1 MKEKLGFETLQ
12 LHGGQVVDKETNS
25 RALPIYQT
33 ASYLLENTNEA
44 EKLFTAEKFG
54 FTYTRISNPTV
65 ATLEKRISLLEGGI
79 DGTAYASGTAAIV
92 ASILNITQAGDNI
105 LAAKNLYGGTSTLF
119 NNSLPPY
126 GINVNFFDPHNISEI
141 ERKID
146 NNTKALYVE
155 SIGNPNAELL
165 DLKTICQ
172 IVHKYELPVIVDNTF
187 ATPYLYKPFELGADI
202 VVHSVTKFLGGHGTT
217 IGGIVVDSGNFPF
230 ANNKKYPMF
239 QVSDSNIGGKKYS
252 DFGNKAYSLR
262 LKKRMLT
269 DFGACLSPF
278 NAFMLLQGIETLSLR
293 VEKHVENTL
302 KIVEFLDNHPKI
314 SWVSHPSSENS
325 KYKDLLKKDFPK
337 GAGSIFTFGV
347 KGGVEEG
354 KKFIDSLNLFSH
366 LANVADAKSLIIHP
380 ASTTHAQ
387 LTKTQQAY
395 AGLKP
400 ETIRIS
406 VGLEH
411 IDNLIED
418 LEQALEKI

>member
-33 ASYLLENTNEA
+33 ASYVLENTDEA

-65 ATLEKRISLLEGGI
+65 ATLEKRIALLEGGI

-92 ASILNITQAGDNI
+92 ASILNITQSGDNI

-126 GINVNFFDPHNISEI
+126 GINVNFFDPHNIDEI
-141 ERKID
+141 EKGID
-146 NNTKALYVE
+146 EKTKAIYLE

-165 DLKTICQ
+165 DLKAISK
-172 IVHKYELPVIVDNTF
+172 IAHEHGLPVIVDNTF
-187 ATPYLYKPFELGADI
+187 ATPYLYRPFEFGADI

-217 IGGIVVDSGNFPF
+217 IGGIVVDSGNFSF
-230 ANNKKYPMF
+230 ENNEKFPMF
-239 QVSDSNIGGKKYS
+239 QVADSNIGGKKYS

-293 VEKHVENTL
+293 VEKHVENAL
-302 KIVEFLDNHPKI
+302 RIVEFLDKHPNVA
-314 SWVSHPSSENS
+314 WVSHPASKDS
-325 KYKDLLKKDFPK
+325 KYKNLLERDFPK

-347 KGGVEEG
+347 KGGVAEG
-354 KKFIDSLNLFSH
+354 KKFIDSLELFSH

-387 LTKTQQAY
+387 LTKEQQAY

-411 IDNLIED
+411 VEDLIDD
-418 LEQALEKI
+418 LEQALQKI